1 LPASFGTAPRVV
13 RQKQREYQDAS
24 ELAPDS
30 FIRYDYPKLLDASRA
45 AMAKVLN
52 APVSTVV
59 FVPNATTGVH
69 TIVQNIVWDSDG
81 KDEVLFFSYDS

>member
-1 LPASFGTAPRVV
+1 
-13 RQKQREYQDAS
+13 
-24 ELAPDS
+24 
-30 FIRYDYPKLLDASRA
+30 
-45 AMAKVLN
+45 MAKVLN

>member
-1 LPASFGTAPRVV
+1 
-13 RQKQREYQDAS
+13 
-24 ELAPDS
+24 
-30 FIRYDYPKLLDASRA
+30 
-45 AMAKVLN
+45 
-52 APVSTVV
+52 V